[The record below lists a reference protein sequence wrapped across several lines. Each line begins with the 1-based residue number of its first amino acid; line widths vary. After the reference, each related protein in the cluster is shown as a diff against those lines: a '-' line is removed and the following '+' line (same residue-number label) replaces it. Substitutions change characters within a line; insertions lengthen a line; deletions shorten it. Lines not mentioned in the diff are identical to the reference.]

1 MPLQIAFGR
10 RKIVLRVTLMGWELF
25 LTFPLYWVI
34 DQVTLVTDLDEI
46 VFNTTF
52 EKKQSAK

>member
-46 VFNTTF
+46 VFNTAF